1 MTVKK
6 TVSLHPKIDELI
18 RKTWASLIRKGYN
31 VNYSTTLQLIILSAV
46 KLAVKGKPLTEEELK
61 QTLANPNESI
71 ENMLKTVEPYL

>member
-31 VNYSTTLQLIILSAV
+31 VNYSITLQLIILSAV
-46 KLAVKGKPLTEEELK
+46 KLAVKSEPLTEEELK
-61 QTLANPNESI
+61 QTLANLNNSI

>member
-46 KLAVKGKPLTEEELK
+46 KGKPLTEEELK
-61 QTLANPNESI
+61 QTLANLNESI
-71 ENMLKTVEPYL
+71 ENMFKTVEPYL